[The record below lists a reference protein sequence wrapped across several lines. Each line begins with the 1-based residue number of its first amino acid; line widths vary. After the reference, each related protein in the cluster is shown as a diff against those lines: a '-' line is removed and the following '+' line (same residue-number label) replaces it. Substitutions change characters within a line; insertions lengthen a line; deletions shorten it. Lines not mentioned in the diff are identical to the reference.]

1 MSTISDCV
9 DQLTDEISKNGKDV
23 KQTKIIMSIYL
34 VLELL
39 QFLWLCYYVHLQY
52 VRQVRST
59 LFTRTMSALLF
70 TTSMIS
76 IFDASIMLRVLNPH
90 DIPSYLAGNTNLA
103 QRMCINNCSM
113 SYYLLTTTSI
123 VTLWSAACLL
133 GLKYKMTAHKIH
145 MAVSKH
151 ALVDR
156 KDYQEIFNW
165 FTGVFALCLVYYVYA
180 VIIIC
185 GISLLGWPEFLY
197 KIESAMAFVLIMII
211 FLAYYLSFKE
221 MREALA
227 QHTKEASMRI

>member
-9 DQLTDEISKNGKDV
+9 NQLTAEISKNGKDV
-23 KQTKIIMSIYL
+23 KQTKIMMSIYL

-39 QFLWLCYYVHLQY
+39 QFLWLCYYIHLQI

-76 IFDASIMLRVLNPH
+76 IFDASIMLRVLNPD

-113 SYYLLTTTSI
+113 SYYLFTTTSI

-156 KDYQEIFNW
+156 KDY
-165 FTGVFALCLVYYVYA
+165 
-180 VIIIC
+180 
-185 GISLLGWPEFLY
+185 
-197 KIESAMAFVLIMII
+197 
-211 FLAYYLSFKE
+211 
-221 MREALA
+221 
-227 QHTKEASMRI
+227 

>member
-1 MSTISDCV
+1 
-9 DQLTDEISKNGKDV
+9 
-23 KQTKIIMSIYL
+23 
-34 VLELL
+34 
-39 QFLWLCYYVHLQY
+39 
-52 VRQVRST
+52 
-59 LFTRTMSALLF
+59 
-70 TTSMIS
+70 
-76 IFDASIMLRVLNPH
+76 
-90 DIPSYLAGNTNLA
+90 
-103 QRMCINNCSM
+103 
-113 SYYLLTTTSI
+113 
-123 VTLWSAACLL
+123 
-133 GLKYKMTAHKIH
+133 MTAHKIH

-165 FTGVFALCLVYYVYA
+165 FTGVFALCLVYYFYA

-197 KIESAMAFVLIMII
+197 KII